1 MLSHTSLSERASE
14 SQMSRIEAL
23 REKHASLS
31 ARIEDAQ
38 KRPSSADFYVKQLKK
53 QKLAVK
59 EQIQAL
65 NLPEYKQ
72 NNKRA

>member
-1 MLSHTSLSERASE
+1 MLSHNLMAERSFDNQISRLE
-14 SQMSRIEAL
+14 SL

-38 KRPSSADFYVKQLKK
+38 KRPFSADFYVKQLKK

-65 NLPEYKQ
+65 RLPEYKQ
-72 NNKRA
+72 NNSK